1 MTKSTSELFT
11 FTQTNICK
19 ETLSMVNSAADTLA
33 GVEMT
38 TAWNQMVGFPYVD
51 IDYKITSVNDICD
64 MTCDLKSASDSNA

>member
-38 TAWNQMVGFPYVD
+38 TAWNQMGGSNVD